1 MAGAEDL
8 ALDAEIAA
16 QPDTQA
22 IGQHHQPR
30 RDGFAVG
37 QRELLPLRAGRD
49 IGDLGVDEFGG
60 GRDFGPDRA
69 DQRVVH
75 DAVLAARLLVE
86 QIAESRDP
94 VFAVMGGRAQHRIGD
109 SGLVEAIEL
118 LVAADF
124 FDAEVER
131 IDLMRIDQDG
141 RNPRASEHG
150 GRGRAGK
157 AAADDRNVGV
167 LHGESQPGCDTF
179 APGMANKGLAGRPA
193 LVRIPGN
200 DVSGYIYPGKNGRLS
215 WRTSRAAHYLFCT
228 SRIHFRAS
236 RIHAKR

>member
-8 ALDAEIAA
+8 ALDTEIAA

-22 IGQHHQPR
+22 VGQHHQPR
-30 RDGFAVG
+30 RDRFAVG

-60 GRDFGPDRA
+60 GGDFGADRA

-94 VFAVMGGRAQHRIGD
+94 VFAVMGRRAQHRIGD
-109 SGLVEAIEL
+109 SGLVKTIEL

-131 IDLMRIDQDG
+131 IDLVRIDQNG
-141 RNPRASEHG
+141 RNSARPSM
-150 GRGRAGK
+150 
-157 AAADDRNVGV
+157 AAAVEPARPPPMIAMSVYLMGNLSRGATL
-167 LHGESQPGCDTF
+167 LHPEWQIK
-179 APGMANKGLAGRPA
+179 A
-193 LVRIPGN
+193 
-200 DVSGYIYPGKNGRLS
+200 
-215 WRTSRAAHYLFCT
+215 
-228 SRIHFRAS
+228 
-236 RIHAKR
+236 